1 MLNLS
6 AQDVLKPFSTN
17 QLIMTTLNSHM
28 QLALLNRK
36 KARNTL
42 EKGFTLI
49 ELLIVVVILGVLSSV
64 ALPNLLS
71 NRNRAD
77 AQAQIGGLQ
86 AFAKQCSGNMM
97 SELTSPL
104 KAIPTNITETDLA
117 GDDGDQCGE
126 WDLDTG
132 VFTPAANPTFNNTVA
147 FEAPLDLEGLECGKD
162 VDGAPALNDGTLVT
176 CTFTIHNGENANAGI
191 EGQITGE
198 WT

>member
-1 MLNLS
+1 
-6 AQDVLKPFSTN
+6 
-17 QLIMTTLNSHM
+17 M

-162 VDGAPALNDGTLVT
+162 VNGAPVLNDGKFTF
-176 CTFTIHNGENANAGI
+176 CTFKIHDGQTTGSNAGI

-198 WT
+198 WS

>member
-1 MLNLS
+1 
-6 AQDVLKPFSTN
+6 
-17 QLIMTTLNSHM
+17 M

-97 SELTSPL
+97 SELSSPL
-104 KAIPTNITETDLA
+104 KAIPGNIREFNLVGT
-117 GDDGDQCGE
+117 GVDQCGE
-126 WDLDTG
+126 WDLNLG
-132 VFTPAANPTFNNTVA
+132 VFTPAKDPTFNNRVK
-147 FEAPLDLEGLECGKD
+147 FDSPPDLEGLECGKD
-162 VDGAPALNDGTLVT
+162 FNGDAELNDGTFET
-176 CTFTIHNGENANAGI
+176 CTFTIHDGETPSRGI